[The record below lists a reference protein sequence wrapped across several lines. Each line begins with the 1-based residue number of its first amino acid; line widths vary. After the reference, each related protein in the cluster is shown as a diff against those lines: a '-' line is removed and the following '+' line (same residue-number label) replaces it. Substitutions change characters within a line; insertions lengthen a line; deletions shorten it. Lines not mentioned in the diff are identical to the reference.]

1 LAQLLGGEI
10 AVKSTTGAG
19 STFTLYL
26 PLTNPDLESSYREA
40 SEPEI
45 SNQPPV
51 PELTIPVDAMT
62 ELAGKTV
69 LLVDDDARNLFAITS
84 LLERG
89 KMKVLPAMTAQ
100 EGIDVLEANSPVDL
114 VLMDIMLPGM
124 DGFQLTQK
132 IRSMDAYRELPII
145 ALTAKAMP
153 GDREKC
159 LEAGCSDFIP
169 KPVNTER
176 LITAMRRGLGV

>member
-1 LAQLLGGEI
+1 
-10 AVKSTTGAG
+10 
-19 STFTLYL
+19 
-26 PLTNPDLESSYREA
+26 
-40 SEPEI
+40 
-45 SNQPPV
+45 
-51 PELTIPVDAMT
+51 
-62 ELAGKTV
+62 
-69 LLVDDDARNLFAITS
+69 
-84 LLERG
+84 
-89 KMKVLPAMTAQ
+89 
-100 EGIDVLEANSPVDL
+100 
-114 VLMDIMLPGM
+114 MLPGM

>member
-1 LAQLLGGEI
+1 
-10 AVKSTTGAG
+10 
-19 STFTLYL
+19 L

-100 EGIDVLEANSPVDL
+100 EGIDVLEGNSPVDL